1 MNIYTASTLTRSPAT
16 DKSYAYTDQGSVTLT
31 PVTGDIANFFVI
43 PAGTEI
49 REVVINNADL
59 GTAAPFDLGF
69 APLDG
74 SAGNST
80 AFASAYAGGTA
91 VTAGQPYQVI
101 LAAPVKV
108 EKDSFLQAVFGTVSS
123 GASGAV
129 TIQAQGIL
137 LGAK

>member
-1 MNIYTASTLTRSPAT
+1 MTTYTASTLTRSPAT
-16 DKSYAYTDQGSVTLT
+16 DKSYAYTDQGTITLT
-31 PVTGDIANFFVI
+31 PATGDVANFFVI

-59 GTAAPFDLGF
+59 GTAAPFDIGF

-74 SAGNST
+74 SAGSAT
-80 AFASAYAGGTA
+80 AFASAYPGGTA
-91 VTAGQPYQVI
+91 VSAGQPYHVI
-101 LAAPVKV
+101 LASPVKV
-108 EKDSFLQAVFGTVSS
+108 ERDSFLQAVFGTVSS

-129 TIQAQGIL
+129 TLQAKGIL

>member
-1 MNIYTASTLTRSPAT
+1 MTLYTASTLTRSPAT
-16 DKSYAYTDQGSVTLT
+16 DKSYAYTDQGTITLT
-31 PVTGDIANFFVI
+31 PATGDVANFFVI

-59 GTAAPFDLGF
+59 GTAAPFDIGF

-74 SAGNST
+74 SAGSAT
-80 AFASAYAGGTA
+80 AFASAYPGGTA
-91 VTAGQPYQVI
+91 VSAGQPYHVI
-101 LAAPVKV
+101 LASPVKV
-108 EKDSFLQAVFGTVSS
+108 ERDSFLQAVFGTVSS

-129 TIQAQGIL
+129 TLQAKGIL

>member
-1 MNIYTASTLTRSPAT
+1 MSIYTASTLTRSPAT

-31 PVTGDIANFFVI
+31 PATGDVVNFLVI

-49 REVVINNADL
+49 REVVVDNADL
-59 GTAAPFDLGF
+59 GTAAPFNLGY

-74 SAGNST
+74 SAGSAT

-91 VTAGQPYQVI
+91 TSAGQPYHFI

-108 EKDSFLQAVFGTVSS
+108 ERDSFLQAVFGTVSA

-129 TIQAQGIL
+129 TVQAKGIL

>member
-1 MNIYTASTLTRSPAT
+1 MSLYTAPTLTRSPAT

-31 PVTGDIANFFVI
+31 PATGDVVNFLVI

-59 GTAAPFDLGF
+59 GTAAPINLGY

-74 SAGNST
+74 SAGSAT
-80 AFASAYAGGTA
+80 AFASAYAADTA
-91 VTAGQPYQVI
+91 VAAGQPYHVI
-101 LAAPVKV
+101 LASPIKV
-108 EKDSFLQAVFGTVSS
+108 ERDSFLQAVFGTVTG
-123 GASGAV
+123 GASGAITV
-129 TIQAQGIL
+129 QAKGIL

>member
-1 MNIYTASTLTRSPAT
+1 MTTYTASTLTRSPAT
-16 DKSYAYTDQGSVTLT
+16 DKSYAYTDQGSITLT
-31 PVTGDIANFFVI
+31 PATGDVANFFVI

-59 GTAAPFDLGF
+59 GTAAPFDIGF

-74 SAGNST
+74 SAGSAT
-80 AFASAYAGGTA
+80 AFASAYPGGTA
-91 VTAGQPYQVI
+91 VSAGQPYHVI
-101 LAAPVKV
+101 LASPVKV
-108 EKDSFLQAVFGTVSS
+108 ERDSFLQAVFGTVSS

-129 TIQAQGIL
+129 TLQAKGIL

>member
-1 MNIYTASTLTRSPAT
+1 MTLYTASTLTRSPAT
-16 DKSYAYTDQGSVTLT
+16 DKSYAYTDQGTITLT
-31 PVTGDIANFFVI
+31 PATGDVANFFVI

-59 GTAAPFDLGF
+59 GTAAPFDIGF

-74 SAGNST
+74 SAGNAT

-91 VTAGQPYQVI
+91 VSAGQPYHVI
-101 LAAPVKV
+101 LASPVKV
-108 EKDSFLQAVFGTVSS
+108 ERDSFLQAVFGTVSS

-129 TIQAQGIL
+129 TLQAKGIL

>member
-1 MNIYTASTLTRSPAT
+1 MTIYTASTLTRSPAT

-31 PVTGDIANFFVI
+31 PATGDVANFFVI

-49 REVVINNADL
+49 REVVINNGDF
-59 GTAAPFDLGF
+59 GTAAPFDIGF

-74 SAGNST
+74 STGNST

-91 VTAGQPYQVI
+91 VTAGQPYHVI
-101 LAAPVKV
+101 LATPVKV
-108 EKDSFLQAVFGTVSS
+108 ERDSFLQAVFGTVSA
-123 GASGAV
+123 GASATA
-129 TIQAQGIL
+129 TIQAKGIL

>member
-1 MNIYTASTLTRSPAT
+1 MTLYTASTLTRSPAT
-16 DKSYAYTDQGSVTLT
+16 DKSYAYTDQGSITLT
-31 PVTGDIANFFVI
+31 PATGDVANFFVI

-59 GTAAPFDLGF
+59 GTAAPFDIGF

-74 SAGNST
+74 SAGSAT
-80 AFASAYAGGTA
+80 AFASAYPGGTA
-91 VTAGQPYQVI
+91 VSAGQPYHVI
-101 LAAPVKV
+101 LASPVKV
-108 EKDSFLQAVFGTVSS
+108 ERDSFLQAVFGTVSS

-129 TIQAQGIL
+129 TLQAKGIL